1 MYRSKYMNTKIRIDD
16 EVFDSR
22 REYNRYLELKEMEKN
37 GLISDLKRQVKYILI
52 PKQYE
57 VIEQYSTRTGKRL
70 KDKVRV
76 LEQECAYF
84 ADFVYKDK
92 DGEIIVEDTKGLR
105 TTDYIIKR
113 KLMLYRHGIRILE
126 T

>member
-1 MYRSKYMNTKIRIDD
+1 M
-16 EVFDSR
+16 
-22 REYNRYLELKEMEKN
+22 
-37 GLISDLKRQVKYILI
+37 
-52 PKQYE
+52 
-57 VIEQYSTRTGKRL
+57 

-113 KLMLYRHGIRILE
+113 KLLLYKYGLRITE
-126 T
+126 I